1 MNNGELDVVRQG
13 TALRR
18 ELIGY
23 HFEDMLQFGV
33 RLRGG
38 SAEGMTAIDR
48 RNIGHVAPIIIPATD
63 NLVIKKSL
71 HPKLT

>member
-13 TALRR
+13 TAPRR

-33 RLRGG
+33 GLRGG

-48 RNIGHVAPIIIPATD
+48 RNIGHVAPIIIAATD
-63 NLVIKKSL
+63 NLVIKKGL
-71 HPKLT
+71 HTKLT